1 VENAATMDES
11 IWSWHCTEKTF
22 GGNEGNQIPRCHPA
36 DKRKKDQAPRVSYC
50 AERTENTAP
59 ENEGAAFKQTKDN
72 RKCSAEKGTI

>member
-1 VENAATMDES
+1 LLSGIGHVENAATMDES

-59 ENEGAAFKQTKDN
+59 EYQ
-72 RKCSAEKGTI
+72 RKNSESEKAGCTA